1 MTTRIKPEHSSRIKI
16 LGLAGWTPQEISNE
30 YPDYHPDQIR
40 NHLNTKYKDE
50 VKGKLQKDV
59 SRGNTKLKHLLK
71 EMFPNA
77 KVETEF
83 AIGKKLRLD
92 CYIAEPYNLGF
103 EYDGI
108 QHFKSVDHFGGSD
121 QHIKNIE
128 NDFTKEDLCK
138 GRGIS
143 LIRISYQEDL
153 TIDLLNDKIR
163 DAGYGTGIIKD
174 EFKTNREK
182 KKERDAAIRQQAKS
196 SAKLNY
202 EKNKQKIKN
211 SSYHQA
217 QKERARSV
225 RKEQYQKRKAWH
237 SARNNKV

>member
-50 VKGKLQKDV
+50 IKGKIQKDV

-77 KVETEF
+77 KVETEY

-92 CYIAEPYNLGF
+92 CYIGEPYNLGF

-108 QHFKSVDHFGGSD
+108 QHFKSVDHFGGDD
-121 QHIKNIE
+121 QHIKNIQ
-128 NDFTKEDLCK
+128 NDFSKEDICK

-143 LIRISYQEDL
+143 LIRIAYNENL
-153 TIDLLNDKIR
+153 NTALLEEKIQ
-163 DAGYGTGIIKD
+163 DAGYGTGIIKE
-174 EFKTNREK
+174 EFKTNKEK
-182 KKERDAAIRQQAKS
+182 KKERDAVVRQQAKS

-217 QKERARSV
+217 QKERARSA

-237 SARNNKV
+237 AARNNKV